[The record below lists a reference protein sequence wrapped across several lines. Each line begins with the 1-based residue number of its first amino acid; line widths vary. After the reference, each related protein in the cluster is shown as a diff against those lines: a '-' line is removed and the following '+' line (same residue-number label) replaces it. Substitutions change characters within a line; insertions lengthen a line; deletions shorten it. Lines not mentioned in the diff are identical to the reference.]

1 MRWLHFC
8 ALVALPI
15 FASGQVPDEVRA
27 QLIRTPVA
35 NHDGFMYASAV
46 GSMRGSR
53 ENSEEFLASRAI
65 RSLAYALC
73 SYQPK
78 VGRALEVSITQLTM
92 VSSLVQEKRLEV
104 IMRAPLQN
112 PDCQIRATGIS
123 VPQSN
128 QPISMSEQESASKSE
143 PDLRLMN
150 PGYTRSGG
158 ITTRIFNGDY

>member
-8 ALVALPI
+8 GLVALPM
-15 FASGQVPDEVRA
+15 FAFGQVPDDVRV
-27 QLIRTPVA
+27 LLVRNDVA
-35 NHDGFMYASAV
+35 HHDGFMYASAV
-46 GSMRGSR
+46 GSIRGTR
-53 ENSEEFLASRAI
+53 EISEEFLASRAI

-73 SYQPK
+73 SFQPK
-78 VGRALEVSITQLTM
+78 VGRALEVSITELTM
-92 VSSLVQEKRLEV
+92 VSSLVQEKKLEV
-104 IMRAPLQN
+104 IMRAPLQK
-112 PDCQIRATGIS
+112 PDCQIRATGIA

-128 QPISMSEQESASKSE
+128 QPIAMSEQESASKSE